1 MKSWLV
7 KKVLEAMRR
16 TSYAQRMGALI
27 LLLMEECALG
37 MEQRRNYA
45 AVQDAQIML
54 SKEECALGMVQRRN
68 YAAAKD
74 A

>member
-1 MKSWLV
+1 M

-37 MEQRRNYA
+37 MGQRRNYA
-45 AVQDAQIML
+45 AVKDAQI
-54 SKEECALGMVQRRN
+54 KCNGKECARGMGGKSQMVQQRRL
-68 YAAAKD
+68 KSS
-74 A
+74 